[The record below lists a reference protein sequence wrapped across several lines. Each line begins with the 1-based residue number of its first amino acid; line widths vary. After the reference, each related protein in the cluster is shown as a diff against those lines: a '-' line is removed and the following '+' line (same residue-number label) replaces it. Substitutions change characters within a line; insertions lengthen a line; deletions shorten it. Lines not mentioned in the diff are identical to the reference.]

1 MKTVKMLII
10 AAFFSA
16 TSTFAN
22 WVQTGGPLGGVGI
35 AMLRLENNDLLLAT
49 DFGGIYRSSNNGD
62 SWFPS
67 NEGLNSNNTPFT
79 KITALRKGI
88 NGDIFVTTSTGTKSI
103 TFVSKDLGKTWQ
115 ALPNQIWGTGITTS
129 TADGTYYQILGSEL
143 AKSDNNGTSWTFI
156 TTNGLPKKNISD
168 IIPIS
173 NTLLFIV
180 LTENNGIY
188 KSTDGGNNW
197 SATTPLQLS
206 PNGSKLF
213 YLNNS
218 LFLLTGTTIQK
229 STDEGKTWTY
239 TYNPP
244 TFPQTPTN
252 LVADENGI
260 MFASTRVVGLLKS
273 TDGGDSW
280 TTFANGLEVTGIN
293 DCLTTTASGE
303 VIVSQY
309 GFGLFKS
316 KQSEADFKLSADGYR
331 ATFAKYFS
339 EGSDGKYYTTTN
351 GSAFTS
357 SDKGKTWQ
365 KIHAYGINTMSIVEK
380 DGAIFLGNISGIMRS
395 TNQGGNW
402 GYLTNGFS
410 IGSQQGVHQIMV
422 TKKGTILAA
431 TGGGLFR
438 SVNNGDNWTKL
449 TSFGTNVQIFAVFE
463 RENGDLYASANKKLY
478 KSTNDGANWEET
490 SMGNLISPA
499 VSLDNNI
506 DVLNYVIDAKN
517 NHYINFGAK
526 YYLKSTDEGK
536 NWQSINLPADGY
548 GNENIK
554 DILVGNKDSLL
565 IATNRNI
572 YVSTDEGSTHQ
583 LFNNGLISK
592 DLHKLYKTSSGE
604 IFLLTNGS
612 GIMKLNESHTSIKG
626 INYNS
631 NSSVRVSSNSASS
644 IQVSFELIIPENVTV
659 KLYDVSGKTLSTIIH
674 QNYTA
679 GKHHET
685 IHRNLPKGIYLYSF
699 STASCNT
706 QGKFIVP

>member
-10 AAFFSA
+10 AAFFLA
-16 TSTFAN
+16 TSTYAN
-22 WVQTGGPLGGVGI
+22 WVQTGGPLGGVAI
-35 AMLRLENNDLLLAT
+35 AMLLLDNNDLLLAT
-49 DFGGIYRSSNNGD
+49 DFGGIFRSSNNGD
-62 SWFPS
+62 SWLPS

-79 KITALRKGI
+79 KIEILRKGL
-88 NGDIFVTTSTGTKSI
+88 NGDIFVTTSNGTKTI
-103 TFVSKDLGKTWQ
+103 TFVSKDKGQTWK

-129 TADGTYYQILGSEL
+129 TADGTYYQILGPEL

-168 IIPIS
+168 IIPIN
-173 NTLLFIV
+173 NTHLFIV

-218 LFLLTGTTIQK
+218 LFLLTGATIQK

-244 TFPQTPTN
+244 TFPQIPTDIT
-252 LVADENGI
+252 AGENGV

-280 TTFANGLEVTGIN
+280 TTFATGLEVTGIN

-331 ATFAKYFS
+331 ASFAKYFS
-339 EGSDGKYYTTTN
+339 EGSDGKFYTITN
-351 GSAFTS
+351 GSAFKS
-357 SDKGKTWQ
+357 LDKGKTWQ
-365 KIHAYGINTMSIVEK
+365 RIHTYGINIQSICEK

-395 TNQGGNW
+395 TNQGDNW

-410 IGSQQGVHQIMV
+410 IGNQQGVHQIMV

-438 SVNNGDNWTKL
+438 SVNNGDSWTKL
-449 TSFGTNVQIFAVFE
+449 TVFGTNVQIFAVFE
-463 RENGDLYASANKKLY
+463 RENGDLYASANRKLY

-526 YYLKSTDEGK
+526 YYLKSSDEGK
-536 NWQSINLPADGY
+536 NWQSVNLPADGF
-548 GNENIK
+548 GNENVK
-554 DILVGNKDSLL
+554 DILVGNNDSLF

-572 YVSTDEGSTHQ
+572 FVSTDEGSTHQ
-583 LFNNGLISK
+583 LFNNGLTSK
-592 DLHKLYKTSSGE
+592 NLHKLHKTSSGK

-612 GIMKLNESHTSIKG
+612 GIMKLSNATSAVREFT
-626 INYNS
+626 NNS
-631 NSSVRVSSNSASS
+631 NSFVRVSSNSTSS

-699 STASCNT
+699 STASFNT

>member
-10 AAFFSA
+10 AAFFLA
-16 TSTFAN
+16 TSTYAN
-22 WVQTGGPLGGVGI
+22 WVQTGGPIGGVAI
-35 AMLRLENNDLLLAT
+35 AMLRLDNSDLLLAT
-49 DFGGIYRSSNNGD
+49 DFGGIFRSSNNGD
-62 SWFPS
+62 SWLPS

-79 KITALRKGI
+79 KIEILRKGL
-88 NGDIFVTTSTGTKSI
+88 NGDIFVTSSTGTKII
-103 TFVSKDLGKTWQ
+103 TFVSKDNGQTWK

-173 NTLLFIV
+173 NTLIFIV

-218 LFLLTGTTIQK
+218 LFLLTGATIQK

-244 TFPQTPTN
+244 TFPQTPTD
-252 LVADENGI
+252 LSAAENGV

-273 TDGGDSW
+273 TDGGNSW
-280 TTFANGLEVTGIN
+280 TTFATGLEVTGIN

-316 KQSEADFKLSADGYR
+316 KQSEADFKLSSDGYR
-331 ATFAKYFS
+331 ASFAKYLS
-339 EGSDGKYYTTTN
+339 IGSDGNYYTITN
-351 GSAFTS
+351 GSAFKS

-365 KIHAYGINTMSIVEK
+365 RIHTYGINIQSIYEK

-395 TNQGGNW
+395 TNQGENW

-410 IGSQQGVHQIMV
+410 IGNQQGVHQII
-422 TKKGTILAA
+422 TTQKGSILAA

-449 TSFGTNVQIFAVFE
+449 TVFGSNVQIFAVFE
-463 RENGDLYASANKKLY
+463 RENGDLYASANRKLY
-478 KSTNDGANWEET
+478 KSTNDGSNWEET
-490 SMGNLISPA
+490 PMGNLISPA
-499 VSLDNNI
+499 VNLDNNI
-506 DVLNYVIDAKN
+506 DVLNYVIDTKN

-526 YYLKSTDEGK
+526 YYLKSSDEGK
-536 NWQSINLPADGY
+536 NWRTVNLPADGF
-548 GNENIK
+548 GNENVK
-554 DILVGNKDSLL
+554 DILVGNNDSLF

-572 YVSTDEGSTHQ
+572 YLSTDEGSTHQ
-583 LFNNGLISK
+583 LFNNGLTSK
-592 DLHKLYKTSSGE
+592 NLHKLHKTSSGK

-612 GIMKLNESHTSIKG
+612 GIMKLSNATSAVREFT
-626 INYNS
+626 NNS
-631 NSSVRVSSNSASS
+631 NSFVRVSSNSTSS

-699 STASCNT
+699 STASFNT

>member
-1 MKTVKMLII
+1 MLII

-365 KIHAYGINTMSIVEK
+365 RIHSYGINIQSICENN
-380 DGAIFLGNISGIMRS
+380 GAIFLGNISGIMRS
-395 TNQGGNW
+395 TNQGENW

-410 IGSQQGVHQIMV
+410 IGSQQGVHQIIV

-438 SVNNGDNWTKL
+438 SVNNGDSWTKL
-449 TSFGTNVQIFAVFE
+449 TVFGTNVHIFAVFE
-463 RENGDLYASANKKLY
+463 RENGDLYASANRKLY

-490 SMGNLISPA
+490 PMGNLISPA
-499 VSLDNNI
+499 VNLDNNI
-506 DVLNYVIDAKN
+506 DVLNYVIDTKN

-526 YYLKSTDEGK
+526 YYLKSSDEGK
-536 NWQSINLPADGY
+536 NWRTVNLPDDGF
-548 GNENIK
+548 GNENVK
-554 DILVGNKDSLL
+554 DILVGNKDSLF
-565 IATNRNI
+565 IVTNRNI
-572 YVSTDEGSTHQ
+572 YLSTDEGSTHQ
-583 LFNNGLISK
+583 PFNNGLISK